1 MNRNK
6 LAGAGLGLA
15 LIFAACVPALLADEG
30 PAVVR
35 NAPVAISTIQLSAA
49 PEAAIQQVKEL
60 HAQVAEGMPGV
71 LLTVAKPHQLR
82 IQRLMESVPKYLE
95 AAEKLMDKDPEAAN
109 RQIRRALK
117 SLDTVQKHMGHL
129 AKAQKEVQ

>member
-1 MNRNK
+1 M
-6 LAGAGLGLA
+6 LAGAGFGLA
-15 LIFAACVPALLADEG
+15 LVLFAFVPALRANDG

-35 NAPVAISTIQLSAA
+35 NAPVAISTIQLNVA
-49 PEAAIQQVKEL
+49 PEAAIKQVKEL
-60 HAQVAEGMPGV
+60 HAQVAETMPGT
-71 LLTVAKPHQLR
+71 LPAVAKPHQLR

-95 AAEKLMDKDPEAAN
+95 AAEKLMDRDPEAAN

-129 AKAQKEVQ
+129 ATAQAKEVR